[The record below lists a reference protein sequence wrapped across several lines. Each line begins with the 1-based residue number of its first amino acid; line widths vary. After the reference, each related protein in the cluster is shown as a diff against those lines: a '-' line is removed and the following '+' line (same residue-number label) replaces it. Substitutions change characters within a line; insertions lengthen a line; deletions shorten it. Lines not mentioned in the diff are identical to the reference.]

1 MVMIMKF
8 IKILIPISLAIVIG
22 YFFGTFIYD
31 QYDRSLMAFN
41 DTKVVY
47 FLQQGVFSNNNNLND
62 NLSKLDSSLVEEE
75 NGKYYVYVG
84 MTGTYEIAEKIKSIY
99 KDKGYVL
106 YIKEKN
112 ISNRY
117 FISDLEQYDKL
128 LNSQDNYDNLNEVLK
143 TIIDSYE
150 SNVKSS

>member
-1 MVMIMKF
+1 MKNF
-8 IKILIPISLAIVIG
+8 TIYLAGGMAKFGKERFNEGNKWRILCKQE
-22 YFFGTFIYD
+22 F
-31 QYDRSLMAFN
+31 
-41 DTKVVY
+41 
-47 FLQQGVFSNNNNLND
+47 
-62 NLSKLDSSLVEEE
+62 E
-75 NGKYYVYVG
+75 NCYSKYYVYVG

-150 SNVKSS
+150 SNVKSL